1 MKADG
6 AISKLWKDL
15 KIEFELQ
22 EEQKSIIK
30 SIINR

>member
-1 MKADG
+1 MNADG

-22 EEQKSIIK
+22 EEQKPIIK
-30 SIINR
+30 L